1 MNISLGQVWMINP
14 ILMKLYQF
22 KDEFDVKTNFKL
34 GRNINVI
41 NPEYNLIEQTR
52 ISLIKKLGIINTNE
66 AGEQSIEVPAEKN
79 QQFKDEFNEFLKQ
92 EIELNLLPLEISIL
106 KNIKDLTLTLI
117 EVFNFRLL
125 LSDYD
130 LIQLVSTSTTY
141 GQLIESRPVINKL
154 LNVNIEIDTSSK
166 LSKTLI
172 ILNKIFDEIEEHRR
186 QLAQNYNVVNWQQ
199 DNAPERIMNF
209 NKDLNFY
216 MTEQRTIEIPIID
229 IEKLAFLKLDPIELD
244 SLSYMFDISTI

>member
-106 KNIKDLTLTLI
+106 K
-117 EVFNFRLL
+117 
-125 LSDYD
+125 
-130 LIQLVSTSTTY
+130 
-141 GQLIESRPVINKL
+141 
-154 LNVNIEIDTSSK
+154 
-166 LSKTLI
+166 
-172 ILNKIFDEIEEHRR
+172 ILKI
-186 QLAQNYNVVNWQQ
+186 
-199 DNAPERIMNF
+199 
-209 NKDLNFY
+209 
-216 MTEQRTIEIPIID
+216 
-229 IEKLAFLKLDPIELD
+229 
-244 SLSYMFDISTI
+244 